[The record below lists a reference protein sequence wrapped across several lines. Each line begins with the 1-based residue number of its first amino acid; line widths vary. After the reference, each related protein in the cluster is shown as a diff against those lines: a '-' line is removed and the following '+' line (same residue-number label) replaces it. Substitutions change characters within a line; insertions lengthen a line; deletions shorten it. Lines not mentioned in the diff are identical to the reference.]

1 MQSKSE
7 LKKKHILEK
16 SKEIFI
22 EKGFQAVTM
31 SDIVEACS
39 ISRGGLYR
47 YYKSTKDI
55 FMEILQME
63 KSEMGFEWLNAMENG
78 IPATT
83 ILTTFLQEQKKEILH
98 KEQTLSVAIYEFF
111 FIHKDHIENHFL
123 EDQFDSAVKLLVE
136 LIKYGIER
144 NEFDDVN
151 PQVIAKNI
159 VLLFE
164 GIRVSSEVMILTDE
178 LLDEQ
183 LNYMKEKLIKD

>member
-63 KSEMGFEWLNAMENG
+63 KSEMGFEWLNAMEND

-83 ILTTFLQEQKKEILH
+83 ILTTFLQEQKEEILH